1 MEKYAIYARV
11 STALEAQ
18 NSSFEAQ
25 SQDLQNKV
33 TAIYPD
39 LKLYKI
45 YGDHGISGTKEERP
59 DFQQMI
65 NDAKEGYFKTI
76 ITKSISRFARST
88 KILLNTL
95 DELQQAGVRVIFLE
109 ENIDTSKTSQKFL
122 LTVLGALAEMESV
135 NIAEH
140 KRMAKEVRWAS
151 GKMAFPHCVPFGYKY
166 TKEDGITIVEEEAK
180 IIQLIFELYQKNK
193 SSKWIAKQLNDKGIK
208 SPSGKLWQQNTVRT
222 ILNQKKYVG
231 IFEETDS
238 QTGEVHTFE
247 CPAIIKTEVFNYVQT
262 RFRAHKPY
270 GKRRLYSFS
279 HISYCSCGCELT
291 RAVKHL
297 KLQVLDDPGTGGA
310 LWGCKSFSYELDTP
324 CEHRFMIGETYLYE
338 MVIEA
343 LIQNAHEKSE
353 FGKHKIWHQ
362 LKEHIEQNDGGNF
375 AKEMKIYEDKKK
387 ELTKKKSK
395 LKDLYL
401 KEIMTLDEVER
412 ENKRIDKQLRE
423 LKQPTPPE
431 AKILNTIQ
439 LGKFVEAI
447 HNDDLDVCRKAMFEL
462 FKDQEIKHAIT
473 EAFLEK
479 IEYQTTQFDAKITL
493 KDGSSY
499 ILHVPKRT
507 PLKINP
513 VWPQIVNTEKKLI

>member
-1 MEKYAIYARV
+1 MTKYAIYARV
-11 STALEAQ
+11 STAQEAQ

-25 SQDLQNKV
+25 SQDMQKR
-33 TAIYPD
+33 IEQEHKD
-39 LKLYKI
+39 FELYKV
-45 YGDHGISGTKEERP
+45 YGDHGISGTKEDRP

-65 NDAKEGYFKTI
+65 TDAKEGLFEVI
-76 ITKSISRFARST
+76 VAKSISRFARSNR
-88 KILLNTL
+88 ILVNTL
-95 DELQQAGVRVIFLE
+95 YELEQHNVRVLFLE
-109 ENIDTSKTSQKFL
+109 EHIDTSNNSQKFL
-122 LTVLGALAEMESV
+122 LSVLGSLAEMESI
-135 NIAEH
+135 NLAEH

-166 TKEDGITIVEEEAK
+166 SREDGITIVEEEAK
-180 IIQLIFELYQKNK
+180 IIQLIFELYKKNK
-193 SSKWIAKQLNDKGIK
+193 SPKWIAKQLNAKDIK
-208 SPSGKLWQQNTVRT
+208 SPLGALWQQNTVRT
-222 ILNQKKYVG
+222 ILNQKKYIG

-238 QTGEVHTFE
+238 VTGEVHTFE
-247 CPAIIKTEVFNYVQT
+247 CPAIIKKEDFNYVQT
-262 RFRAHKPY
+262 CFRTHKPY

-297 KLQVLDDPGTGGA
+297 KVQALDDPGTGGA
-310 LWGCKSFSYELDTP
+310 MWGCKSFSYELDTP

-343 LIQNAHEKSE
+343 LIQNAHSKSE
-353 FGKHKIWHQ
+353 FGKHKMWSQ
-362 LKEHIEQNDGGNF
+362 FKEHIEQNGSGDF
-375 AKEMKIYEDKKK
+375 TKEMKVYEDKKK
-387 ELTKKKSK
+387 ELTKKKAK

-401 KEIMTLDEVER
+401 KDILTLDEVEK
-412 ENKRIDKQLRE
+412 ESKRLDKALRE

-447 HNDDLDVCRKAMFEL
+447 HNDDLDVCRQAMFEL
-462 FKDQEIKHAIT
+462 FKDLEVKHAIT

-499 ILHVPKRT
+499 VLHVPKRT

-513 VWPQIVNTEKKLI
+513 AWPQLVET